1 LLLYHSTHLVVGV
14 LASHAAAHEDCITVC
29 LTLHASSGFK
39 VVISDT
45 GRQYLLVIELQ
56 ACA

>member
-1 LLLYHSTHLVVGV
+1 VGV